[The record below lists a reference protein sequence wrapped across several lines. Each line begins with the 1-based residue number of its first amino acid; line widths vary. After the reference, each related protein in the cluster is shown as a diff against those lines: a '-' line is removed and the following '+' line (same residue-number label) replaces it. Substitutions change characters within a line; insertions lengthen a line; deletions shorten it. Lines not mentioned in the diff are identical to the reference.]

1 MILYIQAKFHE
12 KETDNW
18 AIEQISDYYE
28 NISISNDGYSRTAW
42 VITTADK
49 YSKEAL
55 EKAAEKNITLITGR
69 EFAEMLLD
77 VGFSGMNI

>member
-1 MILYIQAKFHE
+1 MLITLDSME
-12 KETDNW
+12 KQDETVT
-18 AIEQISDYYE
+18 IVT
-28 NISISNDGYSRTAW
+28 DGAYSGTQN
-42 VITTADK
+42 
-49 YSKEAL
+49 E

>member
-1 MILYIQAKFHE
+1 MVCYLSGGLIS
-12 KETDNW
+12 

-28 NISISNDGYSRTAW
+28 NISISSDGYARTAW